1 MDVVAMEVEAP
12 AALLTNPSAAD
23 LHDAH
28 VVEDADD
35 EDITGLE
42 DRYEEIKNSTKAS
55 SEEKVKALQLL
66 LDDDTYNTGPK
77 AIQLK
82 ERIVYD
88 LTRLLCQLEDT
99 GGILTLVTDGFLVT
113 KLSKAKTAKVVR
125 QVLDIVCSLS
135 APLLQEQVASSILKW
150 CVDEKRSFLRQ
161 RVESRLAAIYFAQGR
176 YVDSMKL
183 CDALLQEL
191 KKLDDKQLLVETH
204 LLESKIYFALH
215 NVPKSKA
222 ALTASRTAANAI
234 YVSPTLQ
241 SEMDVMSGT
250 LHTEEG
256 DYNTG
261 HSYFLEAFEQLD
273 QMGDVTAATT
283 ALKYMMLCRILDSL
297 KKALASSSATKNDSS
312 ASASSK
318 SSSSKGVTLPPTS
331 AAGTSSAVDLTSLLS
346 PKQHLKYSG
355 RDIQALQAIAQAASD
370 RNLKEYEQVLKD
382 YDAELRSDLL
392 IKHHLQVLQ
401 SNLLESNLIR
411 VIEPYEVVQIEYV
424 ASKMQM
430 PLQEVERKCSQMI
443 LDGKLSGILDQGSGH
458 LIVYEDPPG
467 DASME
472 KGLAV
477 IANMDSAVSSLFE
490 RSNKLR
496 TMMM

>member
-1 MDVVAMEVEAP
+1 MTESGGSAP
-12 AALLTNPSAAD
+12 IAAAAAAAD
-23 LHDAH
+23 LHDAD
-28 VVEDADD
+28 VVEDAED
-35 EDITGLE
+35 EDISGLE
-42 DRYEEIKNSTKAS
+42 DRYEQIKADSKLS
-55 SEEKVKALQLL
+55 SEGRAAALQAL
-66 LDDDTYNTGPK
+66 LDDDAYSGPK
-77 AIQLK
+77 AVQLK

-88 LTRLLCQLEDT
+88 VTRLLCQLEDT
-99 GGILTLVTDGFLVT
+99 GGILALVTEGFLVT

-135 APLLQEQVASSILKW
+135 SPLLQEQVASSVLKW

-176 YVDSMKL
+176 YVDSMRL

-234 YVSPTLQ
+234 YVSPVLQ

-273 QMGDVTAATT
+273 QMGDVAAATT

-297 KKALASSSATKNDSS
+297 KKALASSSATKKDDA
-312 ASASSK
+312 ASKAS
-318 SSSSKGVTLPPTS
+318 LPTS
-331 AAGTSSAVDLTSLLS
+331 AATTASAVDLTSLLS

-370 RNLKEYEQVLKD
+370 RNLKEYEQVLQD
-382 YDAELRSDLL
+382 YSAELHTDLL

-411 VIEPYEVVQIEYV
+411 VIEPYEVVQIGHV
-424 ASKMQM
+424 AAKMQM
-430 PLQEVERKCSQMI
+430 PVQDVERKCSQMI

-467 DASME
+467 DSSME

-477 IANMDSAVSSLFE
+477 IANMDGVVTSLFE

>member
-1 MDVVAMEVEAP
+1 MDVETTPTNP
-12 AALLTNPSAAD
+12 AAAAD
-23 LHDAH
+23 LHDAD
-28 VVEDADD
+28 VVEDDADD
-35 EDITGLE
+35 EDISGLE
-42 DRYEEIKNSTKAS
+42 DRYDDLTSSTKAS
-55 SEEKVKALQLL
+55 SEEKVCALQAL
-66 LDDDTYNTGPK
+66 LDDDAYNGPR
-77 AIQLK
+77 AVQLK

-99 GGILTLVTDGFLVT
+99 GGILKLVTEGFLVT
-113 KLSKAKTAKVVR
+113 RLSKAKTAKVVR

-135 APLLQEQVASSILKW
+135 PPLLQEQVAASILKW

-161 RVESRLAAIYFAQGR
+161 RVESRLASIYFAQGR

-183 CDALLQEL
+183 CDALLHEL

-241 SEMDVMSGT
+241 ADMDVMSGT

-273 QMGDVTAATT
+273 QMGDLPKATA

-297 KKALASSSATKNDSS
+297 KKALASSSATKSDNIDHSNN
-312 ASASSK
+312 K
-318 SSSSKGVTLPPTS
+318 SSSKTGVTLPPTAS
-331 AAGTSSAVDLTSLLS
+331 AAAATSGAVDLTSLLS

-355 RDIQALQAIAQAASD
+355 RDIQALQAIAQAAAD
-370 RNLKEYEQVLKD
+370 RNLKEYEAVLQD
-382 YDAELRSDLL
+382 YDAELRTDLL

-424 ASKMQM
+424 ASKMHM
-430 PLQEVERKCSQMI
+430 PVEEVERKCSQMI

-458 LIVYEDPPG
+458 LIVYEDPPH
-467 DASME
+467 DMSME
-472 KGLAV
+472 KGLKV
-477 IANMDSAVSSLFE
+477 IANMDAVVSALFD